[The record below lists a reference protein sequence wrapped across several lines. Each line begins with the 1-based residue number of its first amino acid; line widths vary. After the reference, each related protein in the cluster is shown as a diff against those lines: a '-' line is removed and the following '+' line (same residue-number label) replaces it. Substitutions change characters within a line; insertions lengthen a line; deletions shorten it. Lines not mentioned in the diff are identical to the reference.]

1 MVVVYSKLIPHD
13 EIFEQ
18 VERLL
23 ALPQYANQEPT
34 RLREM
39 RKILQSR
46 LLEPENFSASIL
58 ALKF

>member
-1 MVVVYSKLIPHD
+1 MTAVPHD